1 MYHPLRLREAR
12 PRREQYPA
20 PELCSCPTCV
30 GWARHVTDSP
40 LELFLQAF
48 DRLDA
53 DACAALFAN
62 QGRLRYVDGRVDE
75 GPEAVRD
82 RLREYFADLSSTTH
96 TLREHWHQD
105 RVWVGELEA
114 SYVLADDSILG
125 PVSKVFIV
133 RMAHN
138 GIEELR
144 VYAAVEPAFHETRIR
159 HERERDQGMMV
170 GGRWVP
176 PL

>member
-1 MYHPLRLREAR
+1 M
-12 PRREQYPA
+12 
-20 PELCSCPTCV
+20 
-30 GWARHVTDSP
+30 TDTP

-53 DACAALFAN
+53 DACAALFADH
-62 QGRLRYVDGRVDE
+62 GRLRYVDGRVDE
-75 GPEAVRD
+75 GAEAVHD

-96 TLREHWHQD
+96 AVRESWHED
-105 RVWVGELEA
+105 RVWVGEVEA
-114 SYVLADDSILG
+114 SYVLADHSILG

-133 RMAHN
+133 RMASD

-144 VYAAVEPAFHETRIR
+144 VYAAVEPSFHEARIR
-159 HERERDQGMMV
+159 HERERNSGMMV

>member
-1 MYHPLRLREAR
+1 M
-12 PRREQYPA
+12 
-20 PELCSCPTCV
+20 
-30 GWARHVTDSP
+30 TDTP

-48 DRLDA
+48 DHLDA

-62 QGRLRYVDGRVDE
+62 HGRLRYVDGRVDE
-75 GPEAVRD
+75 GAEAVHD

-96 TLREHWHQD
+96 TLRGHWHED
-105 RVWVGELEA
+105 RVWVGEVEA
-114 SYVLADDSILG
+114 SYVLADDSVLG
-125 PVSKVFIV
+125 PVSKVFTV
-133 RMAHN
+133 RMAPD

-144 VYAAVEPAFHETRIR
+144 VYAAVEPSFHEARTR
-159 HERERDQGMMV
+159 HERQRDRGMIV